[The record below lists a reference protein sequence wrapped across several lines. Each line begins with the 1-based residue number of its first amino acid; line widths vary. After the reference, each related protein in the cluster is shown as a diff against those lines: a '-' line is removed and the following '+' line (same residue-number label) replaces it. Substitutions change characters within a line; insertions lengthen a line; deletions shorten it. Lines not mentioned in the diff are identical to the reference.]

1 MTQATRWKAL
11 TVGAALGLLSLFGAG
26 TAAATIAIPPS
37 QNRPLIS
44 AAGTTDAPL
53 VTDSAGLRPDRSAGA
68 SQTRTSG
75 STQIYTAPNPNV
87 GRAGSTASVYGPF
100 FNQNRG
106 LGGAAAIG
114 AAAGG
119 R

>member
-1 MTQATRWKAL
+1 MAQATSWKAF
-11 TVGAALGLLSLFGAG
+11 TIGAALGALSLLGAG
-26 TAAATIAIPPS
+26 TAAAAIATPPAQTS
-37 QNRPLIS
+37 PAIATS
-44 AAGTTDAPL
+44 VVSDAPL
-53 VTDSAGLRPDRSAGA
+53 ATDSNGLRPDRSAGA
-68 SQTRTSG
+68 AKTRTSG

-87 GRAGSTASVYGPF
+87 GRNGSTASVYGPF

-114 AAAGG
+114 GAAGG